1 MDDSSRARG
10 AERGQQHH
18 HLEAGRRQGTTA
30 EGTEVAPCLEPLL
43 ASKVACATPGPPAT
57 NSVPSTSSSSPVPAK
72 KWEFLSELAE
82 GTKVWL
88 QELST
93 DPG

>member
-18 HLEAGRRQGTTA
+18 HLEAGGRQGTAA
-30 EGTEVAPCLEPLL
+30 EGTEVAPRPKPLL
-43 ASKVACATPGPPAT
+43 ARKVACAVPGPP
-57 NSVPSTSSSSPVPAK
+57 SHQLCPLRQELK

-82 GTKVWL
+82 ATALSL